1 MLKVI
6 LGIRSKGETTEEQ
19 EIICGEADLRQPIN

>member
-6 LGIRSKGETTEEQ
+6 LGRSKGETTEEQ